1 MIRKIKDALYFAIAR
16 YFRFFAHIRLRR
28 WKPRIVLITGSNGKT
43 VCLHLCAA
51 QFGSAAKYSF
61 NANSA
66 FGIPFNI
73 LGLKRADFSLL
84 EWPALFLLAPVC
96 AFRGPHPEKI
106 YFVEVDGDRPGA
118 GDFFGSFLK
127 PEVTIV
133 LSSARTHSMLFER
146 TVGPGGFKGVDE
158 AIAHGFGRFLAHTSK
173 LAIINADNP
182 RIVENT
188 KQTAAEVYEIREKTS
203 LSAYA
208 VSISGTVFTIRD
220 HTYQLPYMLPKEI
233 FYALEASIKTAEY
246 FGVKPTDELSTL
258 VLPPGRSSVFRGIK
272 NTTIVDSSYNANAES
287 VAAIVRMAE
296 QLPGEKWFILGDLT
310 EQGKLEQEEHER
322 LARLVAQ
329 SSAARVILVGPR
341 MQTHALPLLKALAPQ
356 KHIESYIRP
365 DEALTY
371 LQKDISGGE
380 ILVFKGARFLEG
392 IIERLLEN
400 AADAEKLC
408 RREHVWQMRRK
419 HFGV

>member
-1 MIRKIKDALYFAIAR
+1 M
-16 YFRFFAHIRLRR
+16 
-28 WKPRIVLITGSNGKT
+28 
-43 VCLHLCAA
+43 
-51 QFGSAAKYSF
+51 
-61 NANSA
+61 
-66 FGIPFNI
+66 
-73 LGLKRADFSLL
+73 
-84 EWPALFLLAPVC
+84 
-96 AFRGPHPEKI
+96 
-106 YFVEVDGDRPGA
+106 
-118 GDFFGSFLK
+118 
-127 PEVTIV
+127 
-133 LSSARTHSMLFER
+133 
-146 TVGPGGFKGVDE
+146 
-158 AIAHGFGRFLAHTSK
+158 
-173 LAIINADNP
+173 
-182 RIVENT
+182 
-188 KQTAAEVYEIREKTS
+188 
-203 LSAYA
+203 
-208 VSISGTVFTIRD
+208 
-220 HTYQLPYMLPKEI
+220 
-233 FYALEASIKTAEY
+233 
-246 FGVKPTDELSTL
+246 
-258 VLPPGRSSVFRGIK
+258 
-272 NTTIVDSSYNANAES
+272 DSSYNANAES